1 VRILVTRPA
10 PGAQATAMRLA
21 ALGHA
26 AVLAPCLAITPL
38 PARLPKQIGALI
50 ITSGQAVPALPA
62 DLADVPVFCVGD
74 ATAARLRDAGF
85 HKIESAAGDA
95 QDLAALIIARRLPG
109 THVMAVGARHGL
121 WLARQLRAAGISLIR
136 RSVYAAR
143 PVRALPGDVL
153 GALEAGE
160 VDAVLFYS
168 ADSARAF
175 IGLYPAGTAGLRAF
189 ALSEA
194 VARPLRD
201 LPWREIRVALAPNE
215 AAMMALIA

>member
-1 VRILVTRPA
+1 
-10 PGAQATAMRLA
+10 
-21 ALGHA
+21 
-26 AVLAPCLAITPL
+26 
-38 PARLPKQIGALI
+38 
-50 ITSGQAVPALPA
+50 
-62 DLADVPVFCVGD
+62 
-74 ATAARLRDAGF
+74 
-85 HKIESAAGDA
+85 
-95 QDLAALIIARRLPG
+95 
-109 THVMAVGARHGL
+109 
-121 WLARQLRAAGISLIR
+121 
-136 RSVYAAR
+136 
-143 PVRALPGDVL
+143 L